1 MKNKR
6 SLRIKPGSLPVLVDW
21 ANEDDSEKNTK
32 KDQTIK

>member
-6 SLRIKPGSLPVLVDW
+6 SLRIKPGRLPVLVDW